1 MTFADIFTQPTIGLY
16 RECTGR
22 ERVDRHWW
30 KCAKELAQ
38 EAAIVFTGLVLLY
51 AIFHI

>member
-1 MTFADIFTQPTIGLY
+1 MKSIFTEPAIGIY

-30 KCAKELAQ
+30 KCAKELMA
-38 EAAIVFTGLVLLY
+38 EAAFVFTCLAALY
-51 AIFHI
+51 AFFHLF